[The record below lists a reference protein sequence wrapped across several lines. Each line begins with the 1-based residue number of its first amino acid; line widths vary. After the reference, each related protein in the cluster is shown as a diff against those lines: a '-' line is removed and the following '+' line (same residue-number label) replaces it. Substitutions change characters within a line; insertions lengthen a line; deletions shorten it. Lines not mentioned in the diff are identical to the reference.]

1 MWDPGTRLQGGERDA
16 IPEDHM
22 EKDVNKEMDENV
34 NGTEQETG
42 PGTEQETGPKTELE
56 TETMTE
62 AGGASH
68 GKADRVFAVIG
79 LLIMAVLVVWFLI
92 CLVTGSDQ
100 TLAVM
105 VTLIL
110 YSVIL
115 YLFLWLRKVF
125 SK

>member
-1 MWDPGTRLQGGERDA
+1 MWDPGTRLQGGERDT
-16 IPEDHM
+16 IPENHM

-42 PGTEQETGPKTELE
+42 PGTEQETEQETGPV
-56 TETMTE
+56 TE

-68 GKADRVFAVIG
+68 GKAARVFAVIG

>member
-1 MWDPGTRLQGGERDA
+1 MWDPGTRLQGGERDT

-42 PGTEQETGPKTELE
+42 PGTEQETGPV
-56 TETMTE
+56 TE

-68 GKADRVFAVIG
+68 GKAARVFAVIG

>member
-1 MWDPGTRLQGGERDA
+1 
-16 IPEDHM
+16 M

-42 PGTEQETGPKTELE
+42 PGTEQETEQETGPV
-56 TETMTE
+56 TE
-62 AGGASH
+62 AGGVSH
-68 GKADRVFAVIG
+68 GKAARVFAVIG

>member
-1 MWDPGTRLQGGERDA
+1 
-16 IPEDHM
+16 M

-42 PGTEQETGPKTELE
+42 PGTEQETEQETGPV
-56 TETMTE
+56 TE

-68 GKADRVFAVIG
+68 GKAARVFAVIG